1 MRIFHASYFR
11 GNLNY
16 NVAKLKQQ
24 DARLDS
30 IIGIESEEEKQE
42 AEKEMMRLSKP
53 SVWNVH
59 LPDNAE
65 LEMETG
71 FESFMFLI
79 AEHTNED
86 LDKITVFRFYSLLT
100 HIKSKST
107 Q

>member
-1 MRIFHASYFR
+1 M
-11 GNLNY
+11 NY
-16 NVAKLKQQ
+16 NAAKIRQQ
-24 DARLDS
+24 DARLDA
-30 IIGIESEEEKQE
+30 IIGGDTEEEKQE

-86 LDKITVFRFYSLLT
+86 LDKITVFRFYSLLN
-100 HIKSKST
+100 HIKQKNT
-107 Q
+107 PTK